1 MLLRRLFLLCLASL
15 FLAALSAETRHIHV
29 IQLLDDNSPNF
40 LIREGCRSIDYGVAR
55 EVDRI
60 QTALGIS
67 DVHYYRLN
75 GMSFSAE
82 ALDFVIDYQLSYQE
96 RDIVLFVY
104 AGHGFR
110 TLNSSNQLPKLYFT
124 GYDTA
129 REGDDIR
136 MRLLERNPSVLLN
149 IVVACNT
156 TQQNYQVPPGQ
167 PQDSGPSQNRLAA
180 RPRSSRPYE
189 VLFADQP
196 GYTKVVDLVSSDRE
210 YETFMSRDGG
220 IFFSE
225 VIYAFE
231 EIFADE
237 RFSNWPAIC
246 NYISNQTLQRTN
258 NRKLPQKPYCAY
270 SVFAAIAEAP
280 LVTASRLT
288 SSQPLSCRMASR
300 ALRKDQ
306 RMELKILRRRHRRES
321 ASTRSREERK
331 MVNARHRQETSQM
344 KYVHLQAY
352 QRQSGSC
359 K

>member
-1 MLLRRLFLLCLASL
+1 MLLRRLLLLCLASL
-15 FLAALSAETRHIHV
+15 ILAALSAETRHIHV
-29 IQLLDDNSPNF
+29 IQLLDDNSPNY
-40 LIREGCRSIDYGVAR
+40 LIRDGCRSIDYGVSR

-60 QTALGIS
+60 QAALGIS

-82 ALDFVIDYQLSYQE
+82 SLDFVIDYQLSYQE

-110 TLNSSNQLPKLYFT
+110 DATSTNQLPKLYFT

-136 MRLLERNPSVLLN
+136 MRLLERNPSILIN
-149 IVVACNT
+149 IVIACNT
-156 TQQNYQVPPGQ
+156 TQRDYEVPPGQ
-167 PQDSGPSQNRLAA
+167 PEDSGPTQNRLSA
-180 RPRSSRPYE
+180 RPRPTRPYE
-189 VLFADQP
+189 ILFADQP

-225 VIYAFE
+225 VVYAFE

-237 RFSNWPAIC
+237 RFSNWSAIC
-246 NYISNQTLQRTN
+246 NYITNQTIQRTN
-258 NRKLPQKPYCAY
+258 QRQLPQKPYCAY
-270 SVFAAIAEAP
+270 GVFTALNAAPVVIGKRTAP
-280 LVTASRLT
+280 I
-288 SSQPLSCRMASR
+288 SCRLAAR
-300 ALRKDQ
+300 ELRKEQ
-306 RMELKILRRRHRRES
+306 RQELKKLRRRHRRQ
-321 ASTRSREERK
+321 ALATTQREERK
-331 MVNARHRQETSQM
+331 LANARHRQEVHQM
-344 KYVHLQAY
+344 KYLHLQAF